1 MKQQRSVLKRLT
13 NFSVLL
19 MAAGIFS
26 FTSCNKEDNPVAD
39 NSYELSGNATGAQ
52 VSPAVSSNATA
63 TLTGN
68 YNSVT
73 NIMQYNVTWTG
84 LAVTADSVSLYG
96 PADAGANGSFVGTL
110 TITTPGVN
118 GTASGSAQLTEE
130 EEADLLANKWY
141 YAIQN
146 ATYMNGEIRGQILTT
161 KD

>member
-1 MKQQRSVLKRLT
+1 MKQQRSVLKRIM

-26 FTSCNKEDNPVAD
+26 FTSCNDEDNPAAD
-39 NSYELSGNATGAQ
+39 NSYELSGNASGAQ
-52 VSPAVSSNATA
+52 VSPAVSSTATA
-63 TLTGN
+63 SLTGS
-68 YNSVT
+68 YNSAT

-84 LAVTADSVSLYG
+84 LAVAADSVALYG
-96 PADAGANGSFVGTL
+96 PADAGANGSFIGKL

-118 GTASGSAQLTEE
+118 GTASGSAQLTED

-141 YAIQN
+141 YSIQN
-146 ATYMNGEIRGQILTT
+146 ATYMNGEIRGQVLTT